1 MLTLVIHWVD
11 LFLYQVYTIYV
22 NTILSMV
29 NIKIEGEKMSKGI
42 FITAT
47 GTDIGKT
54 FVTALIVKKLRDA
67 GLNAGYYKAALSGA
81 EEQPDGSWLPG
92 DAAYVAKISGMQEK
106 GEELVSYIYK
116 TAVSPHLAA
125 MREGNPVELDKVKAD
140 FTKAQA
146 KYDYVTMEGS
156 GGIICPIRWDEQHIL
171 LEDVIKAVGLGTLVI
186 SNAALGSINACVLT
200 IAYLRQKS
208 IPVRGIILN
217 NYDGSDFMQAD
228 NKKMMEAITG
238 VPVLAE
244 VKPNDTELDIDIE
257 VLKSLYK

>member
-1 MLTLVIHWVD
+1 
-11 LFLYQVYTIYV
+11 
-22 NTILSMV
+22 
-29 NIKIEGEKMSKGI
+29 MSKGI

-81 EEQPDGSWLPG
+81 EKQPDGSWLPG
-92 DAAYVAKISGMQEK
+92 DAAYVAKVSGMEEK
-106 GEELVSYIYK
+106 PESLVSYIYK

-125 MREGNPVELDKVKAD
+125 LREGNPVELGKVKED
-140 FTKAQA
+140 FAAASA
-146 KYDYVTMEGS
+146 KYDDVTMEGS
-156 GGIICPIRWDEQHIL
+156 GGIICPIRWDEQHLL
-171 LEDVIKAVGLGTLVI
+171 LEDLIKATGLGTLVI

-200 IAYLRQKS
+200 IFYLQQKG

-238 VPVLAE
+238 VPVIAE
-244 VKPNDTELDIDIE
+244 VKPDDAELNIDVE
-257 VLKSLYK
+257 VLKNIYE

>member
-1 MLTLVIHWVD
+1 
-11 LFLYQVYTIYV
+11 
-22 NTILSMV
+22 
-29 NIKIEGEKMSKGI
+29 MSKGI

-92 DAAYVAKISGMQEK
+92 DAAYVAKTSGMQEK
-106 GEELVSYIYK
+106 PEELVSYIYK

-125 MREGNPVELDKVKAD
+125 LREGNPVELDKVKAD
-140 FTKAQA
+140 FAAAQA

-156 GGIICPIRWDEQHIL
+156 GGIICPIRWDEKHLL
-171 LEDVIKAVGLGTLVI
+171 LEDLIKATGLGTLVI

-200 IAYLRQKS
+200 VFYLQQKG

-217 NYDGSDFMQAD
+217 NYDGNDFMQAD

-244 VKPNDTELDIDIE
+244 VKPNDTELDIDVE
-257 VLKSLYK
+257 VLKGLYK

>member
-1 MLTLVIHWVD
+1 
-11 LFLYQVYTIYV
+11 
-22 NTILSMV
+22 
-29 NIKIEGEKMSKGI
+29 MSKGI

-106 GEELVSYIYK
+106 PEDLVSYIYK

-125 MREGNPVELDKVKAD
+125 LREGNPVELDKVKED
-140 FTKAQA
+140 FAAAKA

-156 GGIICPIRWDEQHIL
+156 GGIICPIRWDEKHLL
-171 LEDVIKAVGLGTLVI
+171 LEDLIKATGLGTLII

-200 IAYLRQKS
+200 VFYLQQKG
-208 IPVRGIILN
+208 IPVLGIILN
-217 NYDGSDFMQAD
+217 NYNDSDFMQVD

-244 VKPNDTELDIDIE
+244 VKPNDTELDIDVE

>member
-1 MLTLVIHWVD
+1 
-11 LFLYQVYTIYV
+11 
-22 NTILSMV
+22 
-29 NIKIEGEKMSKGI
+29 MSKGI

-54 FVTALIVKKLRDA
+54 FVTALIVKKLRGA

-125 MREGNPVELDKVKAD
+125 MREGNPVEFDKVKAD

>member
-1 MLTLVIHWVD
+1 
-11 LFLYQVYTIYV
+11 
-22 NTILSMV
+22 
-29 NIKIEGEKMSKGI
+29 MSKGI

-92 DAAYVAKISGMQEK
+92 DAAYVAKISGMKER

-125 MREGNPVELDKVKAD
+125 LREGNPVELEKVKED
-140 FTKAQA
+140 FAAASA

-156 GGIICPIRWDEQHIL
+156 GGIICPIRWDEKHLL
-171 LEDVIKAVGLGTLVI
+171 LEDLIKATGLGTLVI

-200 IAYLRQKS
+200 VFYLQQKG

-217 NYDGSDFMQAD
+217 NYDGNDFMQAD

-238 VPVLAE
+238 IPVLAE
-244 VKPNDTELDIDIE
+244 VKPNDTELNIDIE

>member
-1 MLTLVIHWVD
+1 
-11 LFLYQVYTIYV
+11 
-22 NTILSMV
+22 
-29 NIKIEGEKMSKGI
+29 MSKGI

-81 EEQPDGSWLPG
+81 ELQPDGTWLTG
-92 DAAYVAKISGMQEK
+92 DAAYVAKTSGMTEK
-106 GEELVSYIYK
+106 PEELVTYIYK
-116 TAVSPHLAA
+116 TAVTPHSAA
-125 MREGNPVELDKVKAD
+125 LREGNPVELDKVKAD
-140 FTKAQA
+140 FAAAQA

-156 GGIICPIRWDEQHIL
+156 GGIICPIRWVEQHLL
-171 LEDVIKAVGLGTLVI
+171 LEDLIKATNLGTLVI

-200 IAYLRQKS
+200 VFYLQQKG

-217 NYDGSDFMQAD
+217 NYDGKDFMQAD

-238 VPVLAE
+238 VPVIAQ
-244 VKPNDTELDIDIE
+244 VKPNDTELDIDVE
-257 VLKSLYK
+257 VLKGLYK

>member
-1 MLTLVIHWVD
+1 
-11 LFLYQVYTIYV
+11 
-22 NTILSMV
+22 
-29 NIKIEGEKMSKGI
+29 MSKGI

-92 DAAYVAKISGMQEK
+92 DAAYVAKTSGMQEK

-125 MREGNPVELDKVKAD
+125 MREGNPVELDEVKAD
-140 FTKAQA
+140 FAKAQA

>member
-1 MLTLVIHWVD
+1 
-11 LFLYQVYTIYV
+11 
-22 NTILSMV
+22 
-29 NIKIEGEKMSKGI
+29 MSKGI

-54 FVTALIVKKLRDA
+54 FVTGLIVKKLRDA

-81 EEQPDGSWLPG
+81 ELQPDGTWLPG
-92 DAAYVAKISGMQEK
+92 DAAYVAKTSGMTEK
-106 GEELVSYIYK
+106 PEELVSYIYK

-125 MREGNPVELDKVKAD
+125 LREGNPVELDKVKAD
-140 FTKAQA
+140 FAAAQA

-156 GGIICPIRWDEQHIL
+156 GGIICPIRWDEQHLL
-171 LEDVIKAVGLGTLVI
+171 LEDVIKATNLGTLVI

-200 IAYLRQKS
+200 VFYLQQKG

-217 NYDGSDFMQAD
+217 NYDGKNFMQSD

-238 VPVLAE
+238 VPVIAR
-244 VKPNDTELDIDIE
+244 VKPNDTELDIDVE
-257 VLKSLYK
+257 VLKNLYK

>member
-1 MLTLVIHWVD
+1 M
-11 LFLYQVYTIYV
+11 
-22 NTILSMV
+22 
-29 NIKIEGEKMSKGI
+29 
-42 FITAT
+42 
-47 GTDIGKT
+47 
-54 FVTALIVKKLRDA
+54 
-67 GLNAGYYKAALSGA
+67 SGA

-92 DAAYVAKISGMQEK
+92 DAAYVAKVSGMQEK

-140 FTKAQA
+140 FTAAQA

-171 LEDVIKAVGLGTLVI
+171 LEDVIKAVDLGTLVI

-200 IAYLRQKS
+200 IAYLKQKG

-244 VKPNDTELDIDIE
+244 VKPNDTELDIDVE
-257 VLKSLYK
+257 VLKGLYK

>member
-1 MLTLVIHWVD
+1 
-11 LFLYQVYTIYV
+11 
-22 NTILSMV
+22 
-29 NIKIEGEKMSKGI
+29 MSKGI

-92 DAAYVAKISGMQEK
+92 DAAYVTKISGIQEQPDN
-106 GEELVSYIYK
+106 LVSYIYK

-125 MREGNPVELDKVKAD
+125 LKEGNPVELDKVKAD
-140 FTKAQA
+140 FAAAQA

-156 GGIICPIRWDEQHIL
+156 GGIICPIRWDEKHLL
-171 LEDVIKAVGLGTLVI
+171 LEDLIKATGLGTLII

-200 IAYLRQKS
+200 VFYLQQKG
-208 IPVRGIILN
+208 IPVLGIILN
-217 NYDGSDFMQAD
+217 NYNDSDFMQVD

-238 VPVLAE
+238 VPVIAE
-244 VKPNDTELDIDIE
+244 VKPNDTELDIDVE

>member
-1 MLTLVIHWVD
+1 
-11 LFLYQVYTIYV
+11 
-22 NTILSMV
+22 
-29 NIKIEGEKMSKGI
+29 MSKGI

-106 GEELVSYIYK
+106 PEDLVSYIYK

-125 MREGNPVELDKVKAD
+125 LREGNPVELDKVKED
-140 FTKAQA
+140 FAAAKA

-156 GGIICPIRWDEQHIL
+156 GGIICPIRWDEKHLL
-171 LEDVIKAVGLGTLVI
+171 LEDLIKATGLGTLII

-200 IAYLRQKS
+200 VFYLQQKG

-217 NYDGSDFMQAD
+217 NYNDSDFMQVD

-244 VKPNDTELDIDIE
+244 VKPNDTELDIDVE

>member
-1 MLTLVIHWVD
+1 
-11 LFLYQVYTIYV
+11 
-22 NTILSMV
+22 
-29 NIKIEGEKMSKGI
+29 MSKGI

-106 GEELVSYIYK
+106 PEDLVSYIYK

-125 MREGNPVELDKVKAD
+125 LREGNPVELDKVKED
-140 FTKAQA
+140 FAAAKA

-156 GGIICPIRWDEQHIL
+156 GGIICPIRWDEKHLL
-171 LEDVIKAVGLGTLVI
+171 LEDLIKATGLGTLVI

-200 IAYLRQKS
+200 VFYLQQKG

-217 NYDGSDFMQAD
+217 NYDDSDFMQAD

-244 VKPNDTELDIDIE
+244 VKPNDTELDIDVE